1 MPQTKSLKNLT
12 NLKLYLNS
20 ITTMNNAMRT
30 HPLRHKIQTTVI
42 FLIGRVVSPM
52 QTIHNVS
59 FANHCPPLS
68 LSLS

>member
-1 MPQTKSLKNLT
+1 
-12 NLKLYLNS
+12 
-20 ITTMNNAMRT
+20 MNNAMRT

-68 LSLS
+68 LSLSLTYVHFSLTNKHTTTT

>member
-1 MPQTKSLKNLT
+1 
-12 NLKLYLNS
+12 
-20 ITTMNNAMRT
+20 MNNAMRT

-59 FANHCPPLS
+59 FANHYPPLS